1 MKIHYLLLFPL
12 TLGLSSCLI
21 ESNQP
26 KPSSGENPLGLV
38 TSGPAR
44 YLSKQTYDSLTP
56 VQQFQVANKLLGTL
70 YKGIS
75 ARDFFDMSAGFS
87 NPRAKGVDVIGDAQR
102 ALKEPMD
109 RTEFSQR
116 NTELQHKYLSTYNSA
131 TKTYAPREV
140 RETAYA
146 APLAIMHGLPL
157 SKEHFAYWVAYL
169 LTNNILF
176 SPAGEMDSVFSEDV
190 ERIYNTLA
198 DAILHD
204 RPIGDIVYDHMIS
217 QSNWRRFRSPED
229 NVREMMEIYL
239 LRFRDDEVPRAAQ
252 ACKNWFLTSDDEGY
266 QLRITSDVNDVPV
279 PDVLDTNSIVT
290 CYDFYRRIA
299 THPALIPTMVARAV
313 DLMFPNYPTDQ
324 RAALVNSI
332 TQSHPTRFDQIFASV
347 VFSEEYLL
355 HNARMKI
362 YEENHMNYLARMKHE
377 PLPANDKTTD
387 YFVNLTGERTNN
399 DAPTLRMMNQGALY
413 YKLGRLFGT
422 PTDTLSVSYAHKAL
436 REQFRNYRGD
446 VATNA
451 NAKLSWF
458 ESLINNPEAIQL
470 NDDDFL
476 RYVFINVTG
485 RMPSTTEFDKLKAL
499 FGPTAKGGQGW
510 LPLPTYKP
518 LPNIDRISAMQNV
531 ARSVFDYTSRL
542 VEIYAYN

>member
-1 MKIHYLLLFPL
+1 MKIRIFMLMPL
-12 TLGLSSCLI
+12 VLGLTSCLI

-26 KPSSGENPLGLV
+26 KPSNGENPLGLV
-38 TSGPAR
+38 TTGPAH
-44 YLSKQTYDSLTP
+44 YLNKQTYDSLSP

-75 ARDFFDMSAGFS
+75 ARDFFDMSASFG
-87 NPRAKGVDVIGDAQR
+87 NPRAKGVDVIGNAQR
-102 ALKEPMD
+102 AIAEPMD
-109 RTEFSQR
+109 RTEFSKL
-116 NTELQHKYLSTYNSA
+116 NSALQQKYLSNYNDT
-131 TKTYAPREV
+131 TKTFTPIGV
-140 RETAYA
+140 GQSAYA

-176 SPAGEMDSVFSEDV
+176 SPAGEMDSVNAVDV
-190 ERIYNTLA
+190 EKVYTSLA
-198 DAILHD
+198 DSILHN
-204 RPIGDIVYDHMIS
+204 RPIGDIVYNHMIS

-252 ACKNWFLTSDDEGY
+252 ACKNWFLTEENEGY
-266 QLRITSDVNDVPV
+266 QLRITSDVNDVPI

-299 THPALIPTMVARAV
+299 THPALIPTMIARAV

-324 RAALVNSI
+324 RAALVNNI
-332 TQSHPTRFDQIFASV
+332 AQSHPTRFDQIFASV

-355 HNARMKI
+355 RSSRMKG
-362 YEENHMNYLARMKHE
+362 YEENHMNYLARLKYE
-377 PLPANDKTTD
+377 PLTGTNKTTT
-387 YFVNLTGERTNN
+387 YFTDFTGGGVNN
-399 DAPTLRMMNQGALY
+399 DSPTLRMMNQGALY
-413 YKLGRLFGT
+413 YKLGRLFGI
-422 PTDTLSVSYAHKAL
+422 PTDTLSISYSHKAL
-436 REQFRNYRGD
+436 REQFRSYRGD

-458 ESLINNPEAIQL
+458 ESLINNPEAVQL
-470 NDDDFL
+470 NDDNFL
-476 RYVFINVTG
+476 SYVFINATG
-485 RMPSTTEFDKLKAL
+485 RMPTATEFDKLKEL

-510 LPLPTYKP
+510 LPLPTYRP
-518 LPNIDRISAMQNV
+518 LPNVDRISAMQNV
-531 ARSVFDYTSRL
+531 ARSVFDYASRL